1 VHERLTKLVVD
12 GLKSA
17 AKDLV
22 VWDRD
27 LKGFGVKVTPTG
39 KKIYFAFYRTSSGKQ
54 RKPTIGLHGKVTAEE
69 ARQIARKWIAAAISG
84 HDISAERQEARAAL
98 LVRDLAQKYLD
109 DYAAC
114 FKKPSSF
121 KSDKS
126 ILNNHVLPLI
136 GTKKVSEVTRA
147 DIEDVK
153 IAIKEGR
160 TAARRKAKLRGR
172 SITTGGPGVANR
184 TVSLLSKMMGCAVDW
199 GMRIDNPALRI
210 KKFPEH
216 RKDRFLDTD
225 EIRRLLKALDQV
237 GLQCTETPHIITCL
251 RLLLFTGLRLG
262 EVRDMYWNDVD
273 LVRGTLRLRDS
284 KTGARTVPLNDQA
297 IAVLQKHFATKV
309 DQFVIQSVTSD
320 GRPALGKPW
329 QRIRRLADIDDSANI
344 HCLRHTFASWAVMG
358 GLSLAQTG
366 ALLGHKSTQTTL
378 RYADHLTEAVRGYS
392 QKTANM
398 IARERKL

>member
-1 VHERLTKLVVD
+1 VRERLTKLVLD
-12 GLKSA
+12 GLKPE
-17 AKDLV
+17 AKDFII
-22 VWDRD
+22 WDRD
-27 LKGFGVKVTPTG
+27 LKGFAVKVTPTG
-39 KKIYFAFYRTSSGKQ
+39 KKVYFVFYRTASGKQ
-54 RKPTIGLHGKVTAEE
+54 RKPAIGLHGKVTTEE
-69 ARQIARKWIAAAISG
+69 ARQIARKWIAAAITG
-84 HDISAERQEARAAL
+84 HDISAERQDARAAI

-114 FKKPSSF
+114 FKKPSSA

-126 ILNNHVLPLI
+126 NLDNHVLPLI

-147 DIEDVK
+147 DIESVK
-153 IAIKEGR
+153 TAIKEGK
-160 TAARRKAKLRGR
+160 TSARRKAKFRGR

-199 GMRIDNPALRI
+199 GMRPDNPALRI
-210 KKFPEH
+210 KKYPER
-216 RKDRFLDTD
+216 RKDRFLDTE
-225 EIRRLLKALDQV
+225 EIRRLLAALDQASLRGV
-237 GLQCTETPHIITCL
+237 ETIHTIACL
-251 RLLLFTGLRLG
+251 RLLLLTGLRLG
-262 EVRDMYWNDVD
+262 EIRDMHWKDVD
-273 LVRGTLRLRDS
+273 LARGTLRLRDS

-297 IAVLQKHFATKV
+297 IAVLQKHSTTKS
-309 DQFVIQSVTSD
+309 DQFVIQSATGV

-329 QRIRRLADIDDSANI
+329 QRIRKLADIDDSANI

-392 QKTANM
+392 QKTANL
-398 IARERKL
+398 IAGE